1 VAWSSYVIVLGLIK
15 VSLVLFYLEIF
26 NMPSFKILAYI
37 FLACIVVNSTV
48 IFFLTIFICSPIDSF
63 WDRNK
68 KGKCMD
74 LQGIA
79 YANSACAIAQDI
91 TLMVLPLLFISRLQ
105 MQRRRK
111 IAVGIM
117 FAIGA
122 L

>member
-1 VAWSSYVIVLGLIK
+1 

-26 NMPSFKILAYI
+26 NLRSFRIIAYT
-37 FLACIVVNSTV
+37 FLAGIVVNSII
-48 IFFLTIFICSPIDSF
+48 IFFLTIFICNPVDSF

-68 KGKCMD
+68 KGTCLD

-79 YANSACAIAQDI
+79 YANSACAIAQDF
-91 TLMVLPLLFISRLQ
+91 TLMFLPLFFLRRLQ